1 MDEQNKP
8 IIHLFS
14 EGGYIALNSTEITNF
29 GIEENWIF
37 KTKKAR
43 AIFNADFA
51 MLSIEY
57 IKD

>member
-29 GIEENWIF
+29 GIEEIEF
-37 KTKKAR
+37 LKLKKPELFLTL
-43 AIFNADFA
+43 I
-51 MLSIEY
+51 LLC
-57 IKD
+57 